1 MGIFMNLWKKLFRLF
16 AKKNWKL
23 GIYGAPNAGKT
34 TLANKI
40 SLDWSSIAMGMTS
53 EVPHETQ
60 EVKNKQITI
69 KQGSK
74 KVTLNIYDTPGIA
87 TEIDFYHF
95 VEKYGFD
102 EEEGKRRAK
111 EGTRGVI
118 ESIKWLDEM
127 DGVILVMD
135 ATEDPFN
142 QVNITLLGNCRV
154 RHLPVIIVANKID
167 LKNANV
173 NKIREG
179 FDEDPVVALSALK
192 GKNMDKLYSM
202 ILKKFG

>member
-1 MGIFMNLWKKLFRLF
+1 MGIFNKLWKRLFRF
-16 AKKNWKL
+16 FGKKNWKL

-34 TLANKI
+34 TLANRI
-40 SLDWSSIAMGMTS
+40 SLDWSDLAMGITS
-53 EVPHETQ
+53 EVPHETK
-60 EVKNKQITI
+60 EVKNKEITI
-69 KQGSK
+69 EQGSK
-74 KVTLNIYDTPGIA
+74 KVTINIYDTPGIA

-95 VEKYGFD
+95 VEKYGLD

-118 ESIKWLDEM
+118 EAIRWLDEM

-135 ATEDPFN
+135 ATVDPFN

-154 RHLPVIIVANKID
+154 RNLPVIIVANKID
-167 LKNANV
+167 LKNASV
-173 NKIREG
+173 KKIQKG
-179 FDEDPVVALSALK
+179 FDEDPVIPVSALK
-192 GKNMDKLYSM
+192 GQNMDKLYKM